1 MLLPL
6 VLLVFDKPEDAGL
19 KIDGEDSDVDKENQ
33 NTTVD
38 GLTLAEAKNSRA
50 FYLLCGLW
58 FTIAGLITV
67 LHFFQVSIL
76 TDRGFD
82 SHDAARLFPVSAIAM
97 IIAMPLIGRL
107 FDAVRTRYVIAIGL
121 LLSAVALFSITF
133 VSNYSG
139 AIAYAITFGISNAF
153 MMTMFGY
160 LWPRYFG
167 RAHLGSIQGVGQMFG
182 VVGAS
187 LAPLPVGYAIDTFGS
202 PVGVIRALSAIAVI
216 VAVLVV
222 LLLRTPSGVEVPDG
236 LE

>member
-1 MLLPL
+1 
-6 VLLVFDKPEDAGL
+6 
-19 KIDGEDSDVDKENQ
+19 
-33 NTTVD
+33 
-38 GLTLAEAKNSRA
+38 
-50 FYLLCGLW
+50 
-58 FTIAGLITV
+58 
-67 LHFFQVSIL
+67 
-76 TDRGFD
+76 
-82 SHDAARLFPVSAIAM
+82 
-97 IIAMPLIGRL
+97 
-107 FDAVRTRYVIAIGL
+107 
-121 LLSAVALFSITF
+121 
-133 VSNYSG
+133 
-139 AIAYAITFGISNAF
+139 